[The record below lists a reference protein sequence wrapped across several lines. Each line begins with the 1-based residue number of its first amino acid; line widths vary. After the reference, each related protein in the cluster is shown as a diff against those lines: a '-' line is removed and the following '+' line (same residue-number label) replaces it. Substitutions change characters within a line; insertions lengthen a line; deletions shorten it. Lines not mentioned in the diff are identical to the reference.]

1 MKAWFPSMV
10 CAAAVS
16 LSVLALSTASPGR
29 AEDAPAPPMPLRV
42 MPINDHLTAFY
53 QGRPEQA
60 SVKPGPKHWPDLG
73 AIFVG
78 DATYAVRQGD
88 TALVYDTFT
97 DTASAQWVRDYL
109 AKAGVK
115 HFMLVNSHW
124 HLDHI
129 GGNAVYADSPRF
141 ATDATRTKLLAKR
154 AAIEAGTEEGPPAI
168 TPLTVPDI
176 GLTGATTVMIG
187 TVRVLLRPEAIHSA
201 DGLVIELPD
210 DKILLAGDTLEDT
223 ATFVAEPK
231 SIPRQYRN
239 LGAMRQWGFTKIL
252 PNHGNPEVIA
262 KGGYGLG
269 LIDMTRAYIRRLV
282 EHSHDADFQTQ
293 TLESYVGDA
302 VKLGDVSVW
311 WAYHE
316 AHANNLAVVA
326 KAWKDKPIPAFDQ
339 LP

>member
-1 MKAWFPSMV
+1 MKALFPAMV
-10 CAAAVS
+10 GMAAMA
-16 LSVLALSTASPGR
+16 LATSAPAR
-29 AEDAPAPPMPLRV
+29 AADDSAPPMPLRV
-42 MPINDHLTAFY
+42 MAINDHLTAFY
-53 QGRPEQA
+53 QGRPDEA

-78 DATYAVRQGD
+78 VATYAIHQGD
-88 TALVYDTFT
+88 TAVVYDTFT
-97 DTASAQWVRDYL
+97 DTASAQWVRDWL
-109 AKAGVK
+109 TKAGVK
-115 HFMLVNSHW
+115 RFILVNSHW

-129 GGNAVYADSPRF
+129 GGNAVYADSMRF
-141 ATDATRTKLLAKR
+141 ATEATLEKLTAKR

-168 TPLTVPDI
+168 KPLAVPDI
-176 GLTGATTVMIG
+176 GIAPGNTIPLSVGNI
-187 TVRVLLRPEAIHSA
+187 RVLLHPQAIHSA

-223 ATFVAEPK
+223 ATFVAEPQ
-231 SIPRQYRN
+231 SIPQQYST

-282 EHSHDADFQTQ
+282 EHSHDADFQKQ
-293 TLESYVGDA
+293 PLESFVSDA
-302 VKLGDVSVW
+302 VSRGDVSVW

-316 AHANNLAVVA
+316 AHANNLSVVA
-326 KAWKDKPIPAFDQ
+326 KAWKDQPIPDFDK

>member
-1 MKAWFPSMV
+1 MKAWFSSMV
-10 CAAAVS
+10 CAAAIG
-16 LSVLALSTASPGR
+16 LSVG
-29 AEDAPAPPMPLRV
+29 APARAADDPAPAIALRV

-53 QGRPEQA
+53 QGRPDEA

-73 AIFVG
+73 AIFGGV
-78 DATYAVRQGD
+78 ATYAIHQGD
-88 TALVYDTFT
+88 TAVVYDTFT

-109 AKAGVK
+109 AKVGVRR
-115 HFMLVNSHW
+115 FILVNSHW

-129 GGNAVYADSPRF
+129 GGNAVYADSMRI
-141 ATDATRTKLLAKR
+141 ATEATRQKLTDKR
-154 AAIEAGTEEGPPAI
+154 AAIEDGTEEGPPAI
-168 TPLTVPDI
+168 KPLLVPNIGIAPGNTVT
-176 GLTGATTVMIG
+176 LMVG
-187 TVRVLLRPEAIHSA
+187 TVRVLLHPEAIHSA

-223 ATFVAEPK
+223 ATFVAEPQT
-231 SIPRQYRN
+231 IPQQYSN
-239 LGAMRQWGFTKIL
+239 LGAMRQWGFTRIL
-252 PNHGNPEVIA
+252 PNHGNPQVIA

-302 VKLGDVSVW
+302 VKRGDVSVW

-326 KAWKDKPIPAFDQ
+326 KAWKDQPIPAFDT